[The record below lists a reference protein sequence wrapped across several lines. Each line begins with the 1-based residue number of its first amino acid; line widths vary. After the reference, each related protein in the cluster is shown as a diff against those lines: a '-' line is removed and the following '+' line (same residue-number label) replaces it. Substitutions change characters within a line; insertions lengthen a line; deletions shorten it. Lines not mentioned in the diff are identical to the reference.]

1 MRQLTVVD
9 KRRLEWLD
17 APEPK
22 LQGSGEAI
30 VRPLAVA
37 TCDLDREIVRG
48 TTPFPLPIA
57 LGHECI
63 GEVTDVGDDVTAISA
78 GDVVAIPFQISCGTC
93 DACRE
98 GRTGNCA
105 TVPFLSMYGFGAA
118 GGDWG
123 GALSDVVR
131 VPYAEHMLVPL
142 PAGVE
147 PAAVASVG
155 DNISDAWRT
164 VAPHLEARPGASVLV
179 VGGGAWSIGLY
190 AAGIAVALG
199 AEQVDY
205 MDSAPDRLER
215 AGRLG
220 ATPVPVD
227 DENRERPG
235 RYDVTVDASGEHP
248 GLRTALRATA
258 PDGVCT
264 SVSIFFEEETP
275 LPLFEMYSK
284 CVTFHTGRCHARPAM
299 PRALELVSRGKL
311 QPGLVTK
318 AIVLWEEA
326 AEALRAHEG
335 KHVVVR
341 ASQTG

>member
-1 MRQLTVVD
+1 MQQLTVID
-9 KRRLEWLD
+9 KARLEWLD
-17 APEPK
+17 VPEPT
-22 LQGSGEAI
+22 LQGSGEAL
-30 VRPLAVA
+30 VRPLAIA

-48 TTPFPLPIA
+48 TTPFPFPIA

-63 GEVTDVGDDVTAISA
+63 GEVVDVGDEVNAFA
-78 GDVVAIPFQISCGTC
+78 PGDVVAIPFQISCGSC
-93 DACRE
+93 DPCRE

-123 GALSDVVR
+123 GALSDLVR
-131 VPYAEHMLVPL
+131 VPYADHMLVPL
-142 PAGVE
+142 PAGIE

-155 DNISDAWRT
+155 DNIADAWRT
-164 VAPHLEARPGASVLV
+164 VAPHLERRPDAKVLV
-179 VGGGAWSIGLY
+179 MGGGAWSIGLY
-190 AAGIAVALG
+190 AAGIAVGLG
-199 AEQVDY
+199 AAQVDY

-215 AGRLG
+215 AERLG
-220 ATPVPVD
+220 ATALTVD
-227 DENRERPG
+227 DQVRERPG
-235 RYDVTVDASGEHP
+235 RYEVTVDASGEHE

-299 PRALELVSRGKL
+299 PQALELVGEGKL
-311 QPGLVTK
+311 SPGLVTK
-318 AIVLWEEA
+318 ATVAWDDA
-326 AEALRAHEG
+326 AEALREHEG

-341 ASQTG
+341 PG

>member
-9 KRRLEWLD
+9 KGRLEWLD
-17 APEPK
+17 VPEPK
-22 LQGSGEAI
+22 LEGDGEAL

-37 TCDLDREIVRG
+37 TCDLDAQIVRG

-63 GEVTDVGDDVTAISA
+63 GEVLEVGDGVKGLSV
-78 GDVVAIPFQISCGTC
+78 GDVVAVPFQISCGEC
-93 DACRE
+93 DACARE
-98 GRTGNCA
+98 HTGNCQS
-105 TVPFLSMYGFGAA
+105 VPPLTMYGFGAA
-118 GGDWG
+118 GGERG
-123 GALSDVVR
+123 GALSDLLR

-142 PAGVE
+142 PPGVD

-155 DNISDAWRT
+155 DNIADAWRT
-164 VAPHLEARPGASVLV
+164 VAPQLERRRGASVLV

-199 AEQVDY
+199 ARLVDY
-205 MDSAPDRLER
+205 LDSDPDRLER
-215 AGRLG
+215 AKALG
-220 ATPVPVD
+220 AAPLAVD
-227 DENRERPG
+227 EIDPERPG
-235 RYDVTVDASGEHP
+235 RYEITVDASGERP

-258 PDGVCT
+258 PDGICT

-284 CVTFHTGRCHARPAM
+284 IVTFHTGRCHARPAM
-299 PRALELVSRGKL
+299 PQALALVAEERFA
-311 QPGLVTK
+311 PDIVTK
-318 AIVLWEEA
+318 VTVPWDEA
-326 AEALRAHEG
+326 AGALADHEG

-341 ASQTG
+341 DA